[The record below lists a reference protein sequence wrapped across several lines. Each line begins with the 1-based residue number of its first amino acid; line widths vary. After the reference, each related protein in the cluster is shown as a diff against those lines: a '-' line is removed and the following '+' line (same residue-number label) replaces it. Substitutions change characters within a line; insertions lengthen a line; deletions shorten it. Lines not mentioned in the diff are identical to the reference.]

1 MESTISIPIELIEQ
15 FERDNVL
22 LFAGEGVKRGCLP
35 SLAELAQELGQRCDY
50 PPGEPLTFPRIAG
63 YYELV
68 RDRNSLITFLRDRLD
83 VESLQPSQAHELIA
97 QLESRPQTI
106 VTTCYDRLLEQALRQ
121 ADIPYVAVVG
131 NEDVAFAEER
141 KTLLVWMWGV
151 LDQPD
156 SLIITEDDH
165 RTFLENRGNLSDVL
179 RGELARRT
187 WLFLGFD
194 LEDEWFRGFYDT
206 VHRSLDRY
214 VRRSYVFGASPGDY
228 TRLWWKKRNVSIMET
243 RITQFLSALDE
254 QLKQR
259 QQLAIG
265 LQPRPAQ
272 PAAEI
277 PLAPIPGSPYK
288 RLDYYGENDRPL
300 FFGRDQEI
308 ERLAAL
314 IHAHRL
320 VLLYGASGTGKTSL
334 LRAGVIPRLKNS
346 DPGYTLIPV
355 RALEDVRMSIRN
367 AIARQMDGETFTLD
381 ESLVQTLAKATKELG
396 PIVLVIDQ
404 FEEFFVQFE
413 AETRWQI
420 IDELAVLY
428 EAQDVPVKVVFSVRE
443 DHLARMGELE
453 TRLVEI
459 FRVRFQ
465 LQPLAPAQARQTIV
479 RPVRAMGKSYEPALV
494 DRLLADLTDEGVM
507 PPQLQLV
514 CSTLYDGLPPDERQ
528 ITLARYEELGGAAGI
543 LKTYLAGE
551 LTRLAGP
558 ERTLARGILKELTD
572 SQGNKRV
579 GTEEDLVRA
588 LGVTP
593 VQLKPMLEKLV
604 RSHLVRPLDLEQWGE
619 TGYELAHEYL
629 VHEIMGW
636 FDPQEAERK
645 QVYEL
650 LRQDVDRWQKFQTLI
665 AGPTLD
671 LIAPHGDEMLLQP
684 DERTLIL
691 RSAVQRG
698 WNVEGWVERL
708 GGEPGS
714 AELLQELLHVSEEAT
729 RHNAVRAWRSMP
741 ADSAGDEGL
750 AEVALSDPVPAIRTE
765 AAVSLAHRDPRRGV
779 DLIMSQ
785 AGASQPRRVE
795 ALACIWDE
803 TAPLRQLRTGWR
815 LPVILALGRIR
826 LQRSGRAL
834 VYHSVAGIIGGIVT
848 GLLFGL
854 IVSPIHWL
862 LDKPAWETRG
872 FPFLGVIAAW
882 LIMGPW
888 FTCILG
894 AVMILSSALP
904 LALLKQPRRWIVLVS
919 SGLLSGLAMGFM
931 LSLVYQ
937 GNFLAGALW
946 KVLLNGFVIGGLGGS
961 GVAWFFWQRQTVGH
975 MPSPRVG
982 LLVGIAT
989 GLTAGGIT
997 VLTYLL
1003 DKATLYEIDLYYQLV
1018 VEVLPP
1024 HLAQLADIVHTLLPW
1039 RLDYAIAWTLPIT
1052 IGLTAIMWG
1061 VNLAIQN
1068 ADKFIAGLSPAE
1080 SKGGW
1085 FK

>member
-1 MESTISIPIELIEQ
+1 MESTVSIPIELIEQ

-22 LFAGEGVKRGCLP
+22 LFVGEGVKRGCLP

-50 PPGEPLTFPRIAG
+50 PPGEPLTFPRVAG

-68 RDRNSLITFLRDRLD
+68 RDRNSLITFLRDRLG

-121 ADIPYVAVVG
+121 ADIPYAAVVG

-141 KTLLVWMWGV
+141 KTLLVWIWGV

-228 TRLWWKKRNVSIMET
+228 TRLWWKKRNVSILET
-243 RITQFLSALDE
+243 RITQFLRALNE

-265 LQPRPAQ
+265 LRPRPSR

-277 PLAPIPGSPYK
+277 PPAPIPGSPYK

-355 RALEDVRMSIRN
+355 RALEDVRVSIRS
-367 AIARQMDGETFTLD
+367 AIARQMDGETSTPD
-381 ESLVQTLAKATKELG
+381 ESLVKTLAKATKELG

-404 FEEFFVQFE
+404 FEEFFVHFE
-413 AETRWQI
+413 AETRRQI
-420 IDELAVLY
+420 IDELAALY
-428 EAQDVPVKVVFSVRE
+428 EAQDVPVKIVFSVRE
-443 DHLARMGELE
+443 DYLARMGELE
-453 TRLVEI
+453 TRMVEI

-465 LQPLAPAQARQTIV
+465 LQPLAPAQARQTITQ
-479 RPVRAMGKSYEPALV
+479 PVEAMGKSYEPALV
-494 DRLLADLTDEGVM
+494 DSLLADLTDEGVM

-514 CSTLYDGLPPDERQ
+514 CSTLYDELPPDDRQ
-528 ITLARYEELGGAAGI
+528 ITLAQYEELGGAAGI

-551 LTRLAGP
+551 LARLVGP
-558 ERTLARGILKELTD
+558 DRTLARGILKELID

-579 GTEEDLVRA
+579 GTEEDLVRT

-593 VQLKPMLEKLV
+593 VQLKPVLEKLV
-604 RSHLVRPLDLEQWGE
+604 RAHLVRPLNLEQRGE

-629 VHEIMGW
+629 AHEIMGW
-636 FDPQEAERK
+636 FDPQESERK
-645 QVYEL
+645 RVYEL
-650 LRQDVDRWQKFQTLI
+650 LRQDVDRWQQFQAPI
-665 AGPTLD
+665 AGPTLN
-671 LIAPHGDEMLLQP
+671 LIAPHWDDILLQP
-684 DERTLIL
+684 EERTLIL

-698 WNVEGWVERL
+698 WNAVGWVERL
-708 GGEPGS
+708 GREPGS
-714 AELLQELLHVSEEAT
+714 AELLQELLHVPEKAI
-729 RHNAVRAWRSMP
+729 RCNAVRAWRSMP

-765 AAVSLAHRDPRRGV
+765 AAISLAQRAPRQGV
-779 DLIMSQ
+779 ELIMSQ
-785 AGASQPRRVE
+785 AGARQPRQLE
-795 ALACIWDE
+795 ALAHIWDE
-803 TAPLRQLRTGWR
+803 TAPLRQLPIGWR
-815 LPVILALGRIR
+815 LPVILNLTRIR
-826 LQRSGRAL
+826 LKRSGQAL
-834 VYHSVAGIIGGIVT
+834 LYHSIAGIIGGIIVGVPLAILLALFEWATKPFGQEYSTIYSVIASWLILGPWITATFGT
-848 GLLFGL
+848 GL
-854 IVSPIHWL
+854 
-862 LDKPAWETRG
+862 
-872 FPFLGVIAAW
+872 
-882 LIMGPW
+882 
-888 FTCILG
+888 
-894 AVMILSSALP
+894 ILSSIVP
-904 LALLKQPRRWIVLVS
+904 LALLKQPKRWLVLLAS
-919 SGLLSGLAMGFM
+919 SL
-931 LSLVYQ
+931 
-937 GNFLAGALW
+937 LAGAALSMVVGLFYVW
-946 KVLLNGFVIGGLGGS
+946 GSPVSSTWWQACFDGFVIGGLLGGA
-961 GVAWFFWQRQTVGH
+961 VAELFYRRQVTGS
-975 MPSPRVG
+975 MPLPLSSIALGAAVG
-982 LLVGIAT
+982 LVSGIVTSFPLPQRDISSLVMWF
-989 GLTAGGIT
+989 AGYVI
-997 VLTYLL
+997 LS
-1003 DKATLYEIDLYYQLV
+1003 ILV
-1018 VEVLPP
+1018 
-1024 HLAQLADIVHTLLPW
+1024 
-1039 RLDYAIAWTLPIT
+1039 
-1052 IGLTAIMWG
+1052 IGG
-1061 VNLAIQN
+1061 VNLSIRGS
-1068 ADKFIAGLSPAE
+1068 DRFIARLSPEE

>member
-1 MESTISIPIELIEQ
+1 MESTISIPIELVEQ

-50 PPGEPLTFPRIAG
+50 PPGEPLTFPRVAG

-83 VESLQPSQAHELIA
+83 IESLQPSQAHELIA
-97 QLESRPQTI
+97 QLEPRPQTI

-121 ADIPYVAVVG
+121 TDIPYVAVVG

-156 SLIITEDDH
+156 SLVITEDDQ

-194 LEDEWFRGFYDT
+194 VEDEWFRGFYDT
-206 VHRSLDRY
+206 VHRGLDRY
-214 VRRSYVFGASPGDY
+214 VRRSYVFGATPGDY
-228 TRLWWKKRNVSIMET
+228 TRLWWEKRNVSILET
-243 RITQFLSALDE
+243 RVTQFLKALEE

-259 QQLAIG
+259 RQLAAG
-265 LQPRPAQ
+265 VQPRPIR
-272 PAAEI
+272 PTAEVS
-277 PLAPIPGSPYK
+277 PAPIPGSPYK

-334 LRAGVIPRLKNS
+334 LRAGVIPRLRYS
-346 DPGYTLIPV
+346 DPGYIVIPV
-355 RALEDVRMSIRN
+355 RALEDVRVSIRN
-367 AIARQMDGETFTLD
+367 AIARQMEGETFTPD
-381 ESLVQTLAKATKELG
+381 ESLVKTLAKVTEELG

-404 FEEFFVQFE
+404 FEEFFVHFE
-413 AETRWQI
+413 AETRRQI
-420 IDELAVLY
+420 IDELAALY
-428 EAQDVPVKVVFSVRE
+428 EAQDVPVKIVFSVRE
-443 DHLARMGELE
+443 DYLARMGELE
-453 TRLVEI
+453 ARLVEI

-465 LQPLAPAQARQTIV
+465 LQPLAPAQARQTII
-479 RPVRAMGKSYEPALV
+479 RPVEAMGKSYEPALV

-514 CSTLYDGLPPDERQ
+514 CSTLYDELPPDDRQ

-551 LTRLAGP
+551 LARLAGP
-558 ERTLARGILKELTD
+558 ERTLARGILKELID

-593 VQLKPMLEKLV
+593 VQLKPVLEKLV
-604 RSHLVRPLDLEQWGE
+604 RSHLVRPLDLEQRGE

-629 VHEIMGW
+629 AYEIMGW
-636 FDPQEAERK
+636 FDPQESERK
-645 QVYEL
+645 RVYEL
-650 LRQDVDRWQKFQTLI
+650 LRQDVDRWQQFQTPI

-671 LIAPHGDEMLLQP
+671 LIAPHWDDILLQP
-684 DERTLIL
+684 EERTLIL

-698 WNVEGWVERL
+698 WNVEEWVERM
-708 GGEPGS
+708 GSEPGS
-714 AELLQELLHVSEEAT
+714 AELLQEFLHAPEEAT
-729 RHNAVRAWRSMP
+729 RHNAVRAWRYMP

-750 AEVALSDPVPAIRTE
+750 AEVALSDPLPAIRTE
-765 AAVSLAHRDPRRGV
+765 AAVSLAQRDPKQGV
-779 DLIMSQ
+779 DLILNRTE
-785 AGASQPRRVE
+785 AGQPRRVE
-795 ALACIWDE
+795 VLAHIWDE
-803 TAPLRQLRTGWR
+803 TAPLRQLPTGWR

-826 LQRSGRAL
+826 LKQSGRAL
-834 VYHSVAGIIGGIVT
+834 LYHSVAGVVGGIVT

-854 IVSPIHWL
+854 IVSPIHWMV
-862 LDKPAWETRG
+862 DKLAWETAG
-872 FPFLGVIAAW
+872 FSLQAVIAAW

-888 FTCILG
+888 FASALG
-894 AVMILSSALP
+894 TVMILSSTIT
-904 LALLKQPRRWIVLVS
+904 LALLKQPKRRWV
-919 SGLLSGLAMGFM
+919 LLSSALLAGLFM
-931 LSLVYQ
+931 SLSLGIIYQ
-937 GNFLAGALW
+937 GNFLRGALW
-946 KVLLNGFVIGGLGGS
+946 QACFNGFVIGSLMGGS
-961 GVAWFFWQRQTVGH
+961 VAELFYRRQASGS
-975 MPSPRVG
+975 MPSPLIAILLGIGIG
-982 LLVGIAT
+982 LIAGIIT
-989 GLTAGGIT
+989 SFFPQRHDIFVSWLTGIT
-997 VLTYLL
+997 VGS
-1003 DKATLYEIDLYYQLV
+1003 TLIL
-1018 VEVLPP
+1018 
-1024 HLAQLADIVHTLLPW
+1024 
-1039 RLDYAIAWTLPIT
+1039 
-1052 IGLTAIMWG
+1052 GG
-1061 VNLAIQN
+1061 VNLAVKN
-1068 ADKFIAGLSPAE
+1068 ADRFMAGLSPEE